1 MPELDGYSATRIIR
15 SGQLYSYPRT
25 PEAATPPHAPT
36 VPTWLQDIPIVAMT
50 ASAIRGDREK
60 CQEAGMDDYLAKP
73 VRSATLEK
81 MLLKWC
87 VPKKKHN
94 DQNGQGSIAVT
105 EAGILED
112 PEIRDLVV
120 IQRLPPDV
128 LRASENGKAGGRN

>member
-1 MPELDGYSATRIIR
+1 
-15 SGQLYSYPRT
+15 
-25 PEAATPPHAPT
+25 
-36 VPTWLQDIPIVAMT
+36 MT

-87 VPKKKHN
+87 VAKKKHT
-94 DQNGQGSIAVT
+94 IAVT

-112 PEIRDLVV
+112 PEIRDIVV
-120 IQRLPPDV
+120 VPRPPPDAP
-128 LRASENGKAGGRN
+128 RASENGKAGIAQRRA